1 MKIYIICPVRGGV
14 PGDVAQYVQA
24 LEEDGHVVHFPPRD
38 APQLDPT
45 GVLICDCHKGAMIC
59 SDEVHVFWD
68 VDSKGSHFDLG
79 MAYALDKKIKLVKTY
94 KPDNDGKSY
103 VKVMRIW
110 EKESC

>member
-14 PGDVAQYVQA
+14 PGDVAQYVMA
-24 LEEDGHVVHFPPRD
+24 LEEDGHAVHFPPRD

-45 GVLICDCHKGAMIC
+45 GSLICATHKGSMMCA
-59 SDEVHVFWD
+59 DEVHIFWD

-79 MAYALDKKIKLVKTY
+79 MAYALGTKIKLVTIY
-94 KPDNDGKSY
+94 KQDSDGKSY
-103 VKVMRIW
+103 VKVMKAW